1 MKKISRRKF
10 IGTSALG
17 LLAAAYLPSCKSA
30 ATKSTPFGWP
40 LSFQSYG
47 VRELLGED
55 FSGTMKKL
63 HDIGYGGIEMCSPQG
78 YEKAGFAPL
87 IKYSA
92 SELKKIIEDSGLFCK
107 SSHFQNPEVKA
118 EGLPATIEFA
128 HGLGLT
134 DVVCSAAWLP
144 EDASLD
150 DWKKF
155 ADEMNQA
162 GEEIQKAG
170 LKLGYHNHSIGPEVE
185 GRQLYDIL
193 MELFDPKMVEMQ
205 FQVASVSE
213 GFDVVEYIAKY
224 PGRYF
229 ALHMH
234 DWDPDTKKIVP
245 IGKGIVDWKKLL
257 TTAKDG
263 GLANYGMIVEIET
276 DKTGDP
282 FQGLVDSIN
291 YLDTLNL

>member
-1 MKKISRRKF
+1 M
-10 IGTSALG
+10 
-17 LLAAAYLPSCKSA
+17 
-30 ATKSTPFGWP
+30 
-40 LSFQSYG
+40 
-47 VRELLGED
+47 
-55 FSGTMKKL
+55 
-63 HDIGYGGIEMCSPQG
+63 
-78 YEKAGFAPL
+78 
-87 IKYSA
+87 KYSP

-185 GRQLYDIL
+185 
-193 MELFDPKMVEMQ
+193 
-205 FQVASVSE
+205 
-213 GFDVVEYIAKY
+213 
-224 PGRYF
+224 PGYF
-229 ALHMH
+229 
-234 DWDPDTKKIVP
+234 K
-245 IGKGIVDWKKLL
+245 
-257 TTAKDG
+257 
-263 GLANYGMIVEIET
+263 
-276 DKTGDP
+276 
-282 FQGLVDSIN
+282 
-291 YLDTLNL
+291 